1 MTTPAPLEL
10 SPKAKVLNEVHG
22 KLQELLQKNME
33 ALPKGFNQTRF
44 LQNCLTV
51 LNDTKEIEKCTPMSV
66 ARTMIKGA
74 YLGLDFFRRE
84 CYAIP
89 YGTELNFQTDYKGE
103 IKLVKKYSQQP
114 ILDVYAQLVR
124 DGDELDINIDAGKQS
139 LNFKPKLFNDGEI
152 IGAFAVVYFADT
164 SMRYEAM
171 SKKEIEDIRRKFSK
185 APNSPAWD
193 KSYGEM
199 CKKVV
204 LRRLCKMLAL
214 DFDHAEQDKAFEE
227 GAETIVHKGKK
238 IVDVNISDPFGK
250 EDAPKAAADSKSTEQ
265 AKTPKPPFDEEKYRK
280 ELKEKHPNYDDS
292 YIDHLVK
299 EEKTKCP

>member
-1 MTTPAPLEL
+1 MTTQAPIEMT
-10 SPKAKVLNEVHG
+10 PKTKMLNDVAE
-22 KLQELLQKNME
+22 KLNGLLTKHVD
-33 ALPKGFNQTRF
+33 ALPKNFNQTRF

-51 LNDTKEIEKCTPMSV
+51 LNDTKEIEKCSPMSV

-124 DGDELDINIDAGKQS
+124 QGDELDINIEAGKQT

-152 IGAFAVVYFADT
+152 MGVFAVAYFMDG

-227 GAETIVHKGKK
+227 GAETEVRGNKK
-238 IVDVNISDPFGK
+238 VVDVNVEDPFNKNKDKATQETGGSSSTDK
-250 EDAPKAAADSKSTEQ
+250 DPDA
-265 AKTPKPPFDEEKYRK
+265 
-280 ELKEKHPNYDDS
+280 ELKAELRAKNPDKS
-292 YIDHLVK
+292 EWEI
-299 EEKTKCP
+299 EEMIANSRKTS